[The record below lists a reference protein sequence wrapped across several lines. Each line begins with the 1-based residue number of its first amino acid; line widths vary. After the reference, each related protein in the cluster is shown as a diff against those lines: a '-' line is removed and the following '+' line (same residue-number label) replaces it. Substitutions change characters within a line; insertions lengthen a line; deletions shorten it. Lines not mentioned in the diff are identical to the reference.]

1 MSETRPR
8 RLWLIAPWALFIAL
22 VIGWTI
28 YWNVLAHGARTAL
41 TAAIAQQQRAG
52 ATAEV
57 ASVRTRGYPLQL
69 ALDITG
75 ARYAGREGVIA
86 LTAPH
91 LLVHINPVNPRHL
104 IATFPEPLTLQTGAT
119 TRAFASPSLMVS
131 MQIGADNRLAYI
143 GTEANDLL
151 VTTGERVDRLGRLV
165 LNLRPDPR
173 DGASWQAA
181 LHIERWALGRPVIG
195 AEPLGQD
202 VSALDAAIVLERA
215 RDARSLSAWR
225 ANDGAARIE
234 ALRFTWGAAQGEAQ
248 GRIGFDAETRFAG
261 ALNITLTEPR
271 RALAA
276 FAAAP
281 ETSRDT
287 ARALEAIAVVSALSG
302 DTLSLPLRAN
312 DGALYLGPA
321 RIRALGPVL

>member
-1 MSETRPR
+1 MSAAKPR
-8 RLWLIAPWALFIAL
+8 RLWLIVPWAIFIAL
-22 VIGWTI
+22 TIGWTI
-28 YWNVLAHGARTAL
+28 YWNALANGARVAL
-41 TAAIAQQQRAG
+41 DTFVEQQQRAG
-52 ATAEV
+52 ATAEIG
-57 ASVRTRGYPLQL
+57 SVRARGFPLQL
-69 ALDITG
+69 ALDITD
-75 ARYAGREGVIA
+75 ARYITRERGVA

-91 LLVHINPVNPRHL
+91 LLIHINPTNPRHL
-104 IATFPEPLTLQTGAT
+104 IATFPEPLTLQLGRTERT
-119 TRAFASPSLMVS
+119 LASPSLMVS
-131 MQIGADNRLAYI
+131 AQIGAETRLAYI
-143 GTEANDLL
+143 GAEANDLA
-151 VTTGERVDRLGRLV
+151 VTSGERVDRLGRFV

-173 DGASWQAA
+173 DDASWQAA

-202 VSALDAAIVLERA
+202 IPTLDAAIVLERA
-215 RDARSLSAWR
+215 REARSLSAWR

-261 ALNITLTEPR
+261 ALNITLAEPR

-281 ETSRDT
+281 DTSRDT
-287 ARALEAIAVVSALSG
+287 ARALEALAVVSALSG
-302 DTLSLPLRAN
+302 DTLSLPLRAEE
-312 DGALYLGPA
+312 GALYLGPA